1 MLQVHTGTQKTWNI
15 TLDKNQIRVDQNPFD
30 WDVVQLAA
38 NTFHI
43 LKDHI
48 SYTAELVEADYE
60 SKKFVVK
67 VNGERHEIQIKDRF
81 DLLLDKLGLSQ
92 ANTRRT
98 NDLRA
103 PMPGL
108 VLEIKAQ
115 PGQEVK
121 QGDPLLILE
130 AMKMENILKA
140 PGDGKIRAVNVHV
153 RQNVEKNQ
161 VLIEF
166 EEGNLRS

>member
-15 TLDKNQIRVDQNPFD
+15 AIEKDQIRVDQNPFD

-48 SYTAELVEADYE
+48 SYTAELVEADYAA
-60 SKKFVVK
+60 KKFVVK
-67 VNGERHEIQIKDRF
+67 VNGERHEVQIKDRY
-81 DLLLDKLGLSQ
+81 DLLLDKLGLNQ
-92 ANTRRT
+92 VNTRKM

-108 VLEIKAQ
+108 VLDIKVQ

-121 QGDPLLILE
+121 QGDPILILE

-140 PGDGKIRAVNVHV
+140 PGDGVIRAVKVNV

-161 VLIEF
+161 LLIEF
-166 EEGNLRS
+166 E

>member
-1 MLQVHTGTQKTWNI
+1 MLQVRTGTQKTWNI
-15 TLDKNQIRVDQNPFD
+15 AIDKDQIRVDENPFEG
-30 WDVVQLAA
+30 DVVQLAA
-38 NTFHI
+38 HTFHI
-43 LKDHI
+43 LKDHV

-60 SKKFVVK
+60 AKKFVVK

-81 DLLLDKLGLSQ
+81 DLLLDKLGLNQ
-92 ANTRRT
+92 ANTRKM

-121 QGDPLLILE
+121 QGDPILILE

-140 PGDGKIRAVNVHV
+140 PGDGKIRAVKVHI

-161 VLIEF
+161 VLVEF
-166 EEGNLRS
+166 ED

>member
-1 MLQVHTGTQKTWNI
+1 MLQALRGNDKTW
-15 TLDKNQIRVDQNPFD
+15 QIAFEEDQILVDRNPFH
-30 WDVVQLAA
+30 WDIVPIAA

-43 LKDHI
+43 LKDHK
-48 SYTAELVEADYE
+48 SYTAELLEADYQA
-60 SKKFVVK
+60 KKFIIK
-67 VNGERHEIQIKDRF
+67 VNGRRHEIHIKDRF
-81 DLLLDKLGLSQ
+81 DLLLDKMGLNQ
-92 ANTRRT
+92 AIARKM

-108 VLEIKAQ
+108 ILYIKVQ

-121 QGDPLLILE
+121 QGDPIMILE

-140 PGDGKIRAVNVHV
+140 PGNGVVRAVKVRV

-161 VLIEF
+161 VLLEF
-166 EEGNLRS
+166 N